1 MFCHKNTFE
10 LLLLSPLR
18 ECGCKDLINWILD
31 LQGKLNATSITLV
44 GVSPNSIFKTPK
56 HEYFASQAGSSLE
69 LHLTP
74 TSPAAPAGPDV
85 FTKCPLGPASG
96 RWLKQEPGCM
106 SSMTQDLE
114 TDVQKIGFG

>member
-1 MFCHKNTFE
+1 MSKNTFE
-10 LLLLSPLR
+10 HSLLTPLR
-18 ECGCKDLINWILD
+18 ECGCKDLTIWILD
-31 LQGKLNATSITLV
+31 LQGKLNATSITHV
-44 GVSPNSIFKTPK
+44 GISNNSILPSPK
-56 HEYFASQAGSSLE
+56 HKYFASQAGSSLE
-69 LHLTP
+69 LQLTP